1 MNRWILAIERI
12 AMKGRRSV
20 MLSALFFGFACTVLG
35 ACAGGESDE
44 PAAAPGP
51 TGLQRPRVGRGFP
64 LPPAPPTDT
73 EGQCAAEVE
82 KPCKRLT
89 LPLDGNPKEDPALRA
104 KYTAAFEPAC
114 YMSEAGSFGCFYR
127 FIKKACADAKQIGT
141 ISGNA
146 PYDPKYDCVAVGNG
160 DYTLQIGSDSANK
173 LFIYLVDAPRQS
185 PLIEIGG
192 ISTAVNGPYRNLP
205 EPQKFGIGEPFSNDQ
220 KTLILQANRSKN
232 GGGIHSDLAGFEYPC
247 DGPDKPLC
255 KEPLVLQI
263 ASPNDSDA
271 AQVHHVIRMND
282 KRCCGWGTNSNSNA
296 VVISRKLNRYFWYN
310 YPSGDEVTWVNNI
323 PPYVP

>member
-1 MNRWILAIERI
+1 MVNI
-12 AMKGRRSV
+12 AFSPCSPCSPSLR
-20 MLSALFFGFACTVLG
+20 
-35 ACAGGESDE
+35 
-44 PAAAPGP
+44 AAAPGP

-82 KPCKRLT
+82 KLCKRLT

-160 DYTLQIGSDSANK
+160 DYTLQIGPDSANK

-185 PLIEIGG
+185 PLIEINGTQ
-192 ISTAVNGPYRNLP
+192 TAVNGPYRNLP
-205 EPQKFGIGEPFSNDQ
+205 EPQKLGPGEPFGDNQ
-220 KTLILQANRSKN
+220 RALILETNRNKS
-232 GGGIHSDLAGFEYPC
+232 GGEIHSDFAGFEYPC
-247 DGPDKPLC
+247 DGLDKPLC
-255 KEPLVLQI
+255 TEPLVLQQ
-263 ASPNDSDA
+263 ARQYDDDA
-271 AQVHHVIRMND
+271 AEVHHVVRKKD
-282 KRCCGWGTNSNSNA
+282 QRCCAWGTNSNGNA
-296 VVISRKLNRYFWYN
+296 VIISRKLNRYFTN
-310 YPSGDEVTWVNNI
+310 KYPGADEVTWVNNL
-323 PPYVP
+323 PPHAP